1 MASPVTASLTLT
13 APPDDGLPPDDL
25 PFVVNT
31 SYEQRS
37 IQNLKLTGAGS
48 KQVDFGTIGGAG
60 AKLLIIALSAG
71 VGVSPVT
78 CRYNGGG
85 SSGSIEISPGGFT
98 CHASP
103 GPVNG
108 ITALEVFY
116 TSNAT
121 VKIWIFG

>member
-1 MASPVTASLTLT
+1 MASPITALLTLT
-13 APPDDGLPPDDL
+13 VPPDDGLPPDDL
-25 PFVVNT
+25 PFVMTT

-37 IQNLKLTGAGS
+37 IQTLRLQGAGS

-60 AKLLIIALSAG
+60 AKFLVIALNAG
-71 VGVSPVT
+71 VGVPPIV

-85 SSGSIEISPGGFT
+85 SSGSTEISPGGFT

-108 ITALEVFY
+108 ITALEVFH